1 MKKSILSLAA
11 AAAISGAF
19 TIPVQA
25 EDVNVKDGDTLWGIS
40 QTYKVSIEDI
50 KDWNHL
56 SSDTIYSG
64 ETLHISQEK
73 HYKVKSGDTLWEIAG
88 KYHVSVNDLKSWNGL
103 NSDTI
108 HPKQEL
114 VIKPATYKDEAA
126 SVKPEQPSAP
136 AEQAKPSAPTK
147 QAKPAA
153 PAEQAK
159 PAAPAEQ
166 AKPAAPAEQAKPAA
180 PAEQAKP
187 AAPAEKAEKEKT
199 VSNSESTNQS
209 GIEKEITVRATAYTA
224 DCQGCSG
231 TTATG
236 IDLKAN
242 PDTKV
247 ISVDPS
253 VIPLGSKVY
262 VEGYGYATAAD
273 TGSAIKGNKVDI
285 FIPNE
290 QDAINWGVK
299 NVKLQILN

>member
-25 EDVNVKDGDTLWGIS
+25 ENVNVKDGDTLWGIS

-64 ETLHISQEK
+64 ETLHISKEK

-103 NSDTI
+103 NSETI

-126 SVKPEQPSAP
+126 SVKPEQPA
-136 AEQAKPSAPTK
+136 APT
-147 QAKPAA
+147 
-153 PAEQAK
+153 
-159 PAAPAEQ
+159 
-166 AKPAAPAEQAKPAA
+166 EQAKPAA

-199 VSNSESTNQS
+199 VSNSESTNQT

-242 PDTKV
+242 PNTKV

>member
-114 VIKPATYKDEAA
+114 VIKPGTYKDEAA
-126 SVKPEQPSAP
+126 SVKPEQNS
-136 AEQAKPSAPTK
+136 EL
-147 QAKPAA
+147 AA
-153 PAEQAK
+153 PANKSEKGKTTSKSQA
-159 PAAPAEQ
+159 
-166 AKPAAPAEQAKPAA
+166 
-180 PAEQAKP
+180 
-187 AAPAEKAEKEKT
+187 
-199 VSNSESTNQS
+199 TNQS
-209 GIEKEITVRATAYTA
+209 DIEKEITVRATAYTA

-242 PDTKV
+242 PDAKV
-247 ISVDPS
+247 VAVDPS

-262 VEGYGYATAAD
+262 VEGYGYATAED
-273 TGSAIKGNKVDI
+273 TGSAIKGNRVDI

-290 QDAINWGVK
+290 QDALNWGVK
-299 NVKLQILN
+299 NVKIQVLN

>member
-25 EDVNVKDGDTLWGIS
+25 ENVNVKDGDTLWGIS

-73 HYKVKSGDTLWEIAG
+73 HYKVKSGDTLWEIAD

-103 NSDTI
+103 SLDTI

-114 VIKPATYKDEAA
+114 VIKPVTNKDEAV
-126 SVKPEQPSAP
+126 SVKPEQNSG
-136 AEQAKPSAPTK
+136 
-147 QAKPAA
+147 PAA
-153 PAEQAK
+153 PANK
-159 PAAPAEQ
+159 S
-166 AKPAAPAEQAKPAA
+166 
-180 PAEQAKP
+180 
-187 AAPAEKAEKEKT
+187 EKEKT
-199 VSNSESTNQS
+199 TSKSQATNQS
-209 GIEKEITVRATAYTA
+209 DIEKEITVRATAYTA

-242 PDTKV
+242 PDAKV
-247 ISVDPS
+247 VAVDPS

-262 VEGYGYATAAD
+262 VEGYGYATAED
-273 TGSAIKGNKVDI
+273 TGSAIKGNRIDI

-290 QDAINWGVK
+290 QDALNWGVK
-299 NVKLQILN
+299 NVKIQVLN

>member
-73 HYKVKSGDTLWEIAG
+73 HYKVKSGDTLWEIAD

-114 VIKPATYKDEAA
+114 VIKPETNKDEAA
-126 SVKPEQPSAP
+126 SVKPEQNS
-136 AEQAKPSAPTK
+136 EQ
-147 QAKPAA
+147 AA
-153 PAEQAK
+153 PANK
-159 PAAPAEQ
+159 S
-166 AKPAAPAEQAKPAA
+166 
-180 PAEQAKP
+180 
-187 AAPAEKAEKEKT
+187 EKEKT
-199 VSNSESTNQS
+199 TSKSQATNQS
-209 GIEKEITVRATAYTA
+209 DIEKEITVRATAYTA

-242 PDTKV
+242 PDAKV
-247 ISVDPS
+247 VAVDPS

-262 VEGYGYATAAD
+262 VEGYGYATAED
-273 TGSAIKGNKVDI
+273 TGSAIKGNRVDI

-290 QDAINWGVK
+290 QDALNWGVK
-299 NVKLQILN
+299 NVKIQVLN

>member
-25 EDVNVKDGDTLWGIS
+25 EDVKVKDGDTLWGIS

-50 KDWNHL
+50 KSWNDL
-56 SSDTIYSG
+56 SSDTIYAG
-64 ETLHISQEK
+64 ENIHISQEE
-73 HYKVKSGDTLWEIAG
+73 HHKVKSGDTLSEIAD
-88 KYHVSVNDLKSWNGL
+88 KYDVAVKDIKSWNGL

-108 HPKQEL
+108 RPGQKL
-114 VIKPATYKDEAA
+114 VIKPAANKVEAA
-126 SVKPEQPSAP
+126 SVGPAQESEQ
-136 AEQAKPSAPTK
+136 
-147 QAKPAA
+147 AA
-153 PAEQAK
+153 PAEQ
-159 PAAPAEQ
+159 PEPAEQ
-166 AKPAAPAEQAKPAA
+166 SKPVEQSKPAEQTKPVEQSE
-180 PAEQAKP
+180 PAESS
-187 AAPAEKAEKEKT
+187 EKADTNNES
-199 VSNSESTNQS
+199 SNQA

-224 DCQGCSG
+224 SCQGCSG

-236 IDLKAN
+236 VDLKAN
-242 PDTKV
+242 PNAKV

-273 TGSAIKGNKVDI
+273 TGSAIKGNRVDI

-290 QDAINWGVK
+290 QDANNWGVK
-299 NVKLQILN
+299 NVKVQILN

>member
-25 EDVNVKDGDTLWGIS
+25 EDVKVKDGDTLWGIS
-40 QTYKVSIEDI
+40 QTYKVSIEEI
-50 KDWNHL
+50 KSWNHL
-56 SSDTIYSG
+56 SSDTIYAG
-64 ETLHISQEK
+64 KTIHISQEK
-73 HYKVKSGDTLWEIAG
+73 HYMVKSGDTLWAIAD
-88 KYHVSVNDLKSWNGL
+88 KNHVSVNDLKSWNSL

-114 VIKPATYKDEAA
+114 VIKPVANKEKAA
-126 SVKPEQPSAP
+126 SVKPEQNSVQAVP
-136 AEQAKPSAPTK
+136 AEQV
-147 QAKPAA
+147 
-153 PAEQAK
+153 
-159 PAAPAEQ
+159 
-166 AKPAAPAEQAKPAA
+166 
-180 PAEQAKP
+180 KP
-187 AAPAEKAEKEKT
+187 AAPAEKAEKEEKEKT

-209 GIEKEITVRATAYTA
+209 SIEKEITVRATAYTA

-242 PDTKV
+242 PDAKV
-247 ISVDPS
+247 VAVDPS
-253 VIPLGSKVY
+253 IIPLGSKVY

-273 TGSAIKGNKVDI
+273 TGSAIKGNRVDI

-290 QDAINWGVK
+290 QDALNWGVK
-299 NVKLQILN
+299 NVKMKVLN

>member
-25 EDVNVKDGDTLWGIS
+25 ENVNVKDGDTLWGIS

-50 KDWNHL
+50 NDWNHL

-73 HYKVKSGDTLWEIAG
+73 HYKVKSGDTLWEIAD

-103 NSDTI
+103 SLDTI

-114 VIKPATYKDEAA
+114 VIKPVTNKDEAV
-126 SVKPEQPSAP
+126 SVKPEQNS
-136 AEQAKPSAPTK
+136 E
-147 QAKPAA
+147 PAA
-153 PAEQAK
+153 PANIS
-159 PAAPAEQ
+159 
-166 AKPAAPAEQAKPAA
+166 
-180 PAEQAKP
+180 
-187 AAPAEKAEKEKT
+187 EKEKT
-199 VSNSESTNQS
+199 TSKSQATNQS
-209 GIEKEITVRATAYTA
+209 DIEKEITVRATAYTA

-242 PDTKV
+242 PDAKV
-247 ISVDPS
+247 VAVDPS

-262 VEGYGYATAAD
+262 VEGYGYATAED
-273 TGSAIKGNKVDI
+273 TGSAIKGNRIDI

-290 QDAINWGVK
+290 QDALNWGVK
-299 NVKLQILN
+299 NVKIQVLN

>member
-25 EDVNVKDGDTLWGIS
+25 EDVKVKDGDTLWGIS

-50 KDWNHL
+50 KSWNDL
-56 SSDTIYSG
+56 SSDSIYVGETIHISQEQHHKVKSG
-64 ETLHISQEK
+64 ETLS
-73 HYKVKSGDTLWEIAG
+73 EIAH
-88 KYHVSVNDLKSWNGL
+88 KYDVSVHDIKSWNDL

-108 HPKQEL
+108 HPDQDL
-114 VIKPATYKDEAA
+114 VIKPAGNKVEAA
-126 SVKPEQPSAP
+126 SAGPEQTSEQAAPEEQEKP
-136 AEQAKPSAPTK
+136 AEQSK
-147 QAKPAA
+147 

-159 PAAPAEQ
+159 PAEQEKPAEQ
-166 AKPAAPAEQAKPAA
+166 P
-180 PAEQAKP
+180 
-187 AAPAEKAEKEKT
+187 EKADSNQESNDQAGVEKEL
-199 VSNSESTNQS
+199 
-209 GIEKEITVRATAYTA
+209 TVRATAYTA

-236 IDLKAN
+236 VDLKAN
-242 PDTKV
+242 PNAKV

-273 TGSAIKGNKVDI
+273 TGSAIKGNRVDL
-285 FIPNE
+285 FVPNE
-290 QDAINWGVK
+290 QDANNWGVK
-299 NVKLQILN
+299 NVKVQILN

>member
-126 SVKPEQPSAP
+126 SVNPEQPAAP
-136 AEQAKPSAPTK
+136 TEQAKPAVS
-147 QAKPAA
+147 
-153 PAEQAK
+153 AEQAK

-166 AKPAAPAEQAKPAA
+166 AKPAAPD
-180 PAEQAKP
+180 
-187 AAPAEKAEKEKT
+187 EKAEKEKT
-199 VSNSESTNQS
+199 VSNSESTNQT

-242 PDTKV
+242 PNTKV

>member
-73 HYKVKSGDTLWEIAG
+73 HYKVKSGDTLWAIAD

-114 VIKPATYKDEAA
+114 VIKPGTNKDEAA
-126 SVKPEQPSAP
+126 SVKPEQNS
-136 AEQAKPSAPTK
+136 K
-147 QAKPAA
+147 QAA
-153 PAEQAK
+153 PANK
-159 PAAPAEQ
+159 S
-166 AKPAAPAEQAKPAA
+166 
-180 PAEQAKP
+180 
-187 AAPAEKAEKEKT
+187 EKEKT
-199 VSNSESTNQS
+199 TSKSQATNQS
-209 GIEKEITVRATAYTA
+209 DIEKEITVRATAYTA

-242 PDTKV
+242 PDAKV
-247 ISVDPS
+247 VAVDPS

-262 VEGYGYATAAD
+262 VEGYGYATAED
-273 TGSAIKGNKVDI
+273 TGSAIKGNRIDI

-290 QDAINWGVK
+290 QDALNWGVK
-299 NVKLQILN
+299 NVKIQVLN

>member
-126 SVKPEQPSAP
+126 SVKPEQPA
-136 AEQAKPSAPTK
+136 APT
-147 QAKPAA
+147 
-153 PAEQAK
+153 EQAK
-159 PAAPAEQ
+159 PAVSAEQ
-166 AKPAAPAEQAKPAA
+166 TKPAA

-209 GIEKEITVRATAYTA
+209 DIEKEITVRATAYTA

-242 PDTKV
+242 PNAKV

>member
-1 MKKSILSLAA
+1 MKKSILSLTA

-114 VIKPATYKDEAA
+114 VIKPGTYKDEAA
-126 SVKPEQPSAP
+126 SVKPEQP
-136 AEQAKPSAPTK
+136 
-147 QAKPAA
+147 AA
-153 PAEQAK
+153 PIEQAK
-159 PAAPAEQ
+159 PAVPAEQ
-166 AKPAAPAEQAKPAA
+166 TK

-199 VSNSESTNQS
+199 VSNSEFTNQS

-242 PDTKV
+242 PDAKV
-247 ISVDPS
+247 VAVDPS

-262 VEGYGYATAAD
+262 VEGYGYATAED
-273 TGSAIKGNKVDI
+273 TGSAIKGNRVDI

-290 QDAINWGVK
+290 QDALNWGVK
-299 NVKLQILN
+299 NVKIQVLN

>member
-126 SVKPEQPSAP
+126 SVKPEQPA
-136 AEQAKPSAPTK
+136 APT
-147 QAKPAA
+147 
-153 PAEQAK
+153 EQAK
-159 PAAPAEQ
+159 PAVSAEQ

-242 PDTKV
+242 PNAKV

>member
-73 HYKVKSGDTLWEIAG
+73 HYKVKSGDTLWEIAD

-114 VIKPATYKDEAA
+114 VIKPGANKDEAA
-126 SVKPEQPSAP
+126 SVKPEQNS
-136 AEQAKPSAPTK
+136 EQ
-147 QAKPAA
+147 AA
-153 PAEQAK
+153 PANK
-159 PAAPAEQ
+159 S
-166 AKPAAPAEQAKPAA
+166 
-180 PAEQAKP
+180 
-187 AAPAEKAEKEKT
+187 EKEKT
-199 VSNSESTNQS
+199 TSKSQATHQS
-209 GIEKEITVRATAYTA
+209 DIEKEITVRATAYTA

-242 PDTKV
+242 PDAKV
-247 ISVDPS
+247 VAVDPS

-262 VEGYGYATAAD
+262 VEGYGYATAED
-273 TGSAIKGNKVDI
+273 TGSAIKGNRVDI

-290 QDAINWGVK
+290 QDALNWGVK
-299 NVKLQILN
+299 NVKIQVLN

>member
-114 VIKPATYKDEAA
+114 VIKPATNKDEAA

-147 QAKPAA
+147 QAKPSV
-153 PAEQAK
+153 PAEQT
-159 PAAPAEQ
+159 
-166 AKPAAPAEQAKPAA
+166 KPAA

>member
-114 VIKPATYKDEAA
+114 VIKPGTNKDKSAR
-126 SVKPEQPSAP
+126 VLPEQNS
-136 AEQAKPSAPTK
+136 EQ
-147 QAKPAA
+147 AA
-153 PAEQAK
+153 PANKSET
-159 PAAPAEQ
+159 
-166 AKPAAPAEQAKPAA
+166 
-180 PAEQAKP
+180 
-187 AAPAEKAEKEKT
+187 EKT
-199 VSNSESTNQS
+199 TSKSQTTNQS
-209 GIEKEITVRATAYTA
+209 DIEKEITVRATAYTA

-242 PDTKV
+242 PDAKV
-247 ISVDPS
+247 VAVDPS

-262 VEGYGYATAAD
+262 VEGYGYATAED
-273 TGSAIKGNKVDI
+273 TGSAIKGNRVDI

-290 QDAINWGVK
+290 QDALNWGVK
-299 NVKLQILN
+299 NVKIQILN

>member
-73 HYKVKSGDTLWEIAG
+73 HYKVKSGDTLWEIAS

-126 SVKPEQPSAP
+126 SVKPEQPA
-136 AEQAKPSAPTK
+136 APT
-147 QAKPAA
+147 
-153 PAEQAK
+153 EQAK
-159 PAAPAEQ
+159 PAVS
-166 AKPAAPAEQAKPAA
+166 AEQAKPAA

-209 GIEKEITVRATAYTA
+209 DIEKEITVRATAYTA

-242 PDTKV
+242 PNAKV

>member
-147 QAKPAA
+147 QTKPAA
-153 PAEQAK
+153 PAEQT
-159 PAAPAEQ
+159 
-166 AKPAAPAEQAKPAA
+166 KPAA

>member
-136 AEQAKPSAPTK
+136 AEQAKPAAPTK
-147 QAKPAA
+147 QAKPAV
-153 PAEQAK
+153 PAEQT
-159 PAAPAEQ
+159 
-166 AKPAAPAEQAKPAA
+166 KPAA

-242 PDTKV
+242 PDAKV
-247 ISVDPS
+247 VAVDPS

-262 VEGYGYATAAD
+262 VEGYGYATAED
-273 TGSAIKGNKVDI
+273 TGSAIKGNRVDI

-290 QDAINWGVK
+290 QDALNWGVK
-299 NVKLQILN
+299 NVKVQVLN

>member
-73 HYKVKSGDTLWEIAG
+73 HYKVKSGDTLWEIAD

-103 NSDTI
+103 SSDTI

-114 VIKPATYKDEAA
+114 VIKPVTNKDEAA
-126 SVKPEQPSAP
+126 SVKPEQNS
-136 AEQAKPSAPTK
+136 E
-147 QAKPAA
+147 PAA
-153 PAEQAK
+153 PANK
-159 PAAPAEQ
+159 S
-166 AKPAAPAEQAKPAA
+166 
-180 PAEQAKP
+180 
-187 AAPAEKAEKEKT
+187 EKEKT
-199 VSNSESTNQS
+199 TSKSQATNQS
-209 GIEKEITVRATAYTA
+209 DIEKEITVRATAYTA

-242 PDTKV
+242 PDAKV
-247 ISVDPS
+247 VAVDPS

-262 VEGYGYATAAD
+262 VEGYGYATAED
-273 TGSAIKGNKVDI
+273 TGSAIKGNRIDI

-290 QDAINWGVK
+290 QDALNWGVK
-299 NVKLQILN
+299 NVKIQVLN

>member
-103 NSDTI
+103 NSDII

-114 VIKPATYKDEAA
+114 IIKPATYKGEAA
-126 SVKPEQPSAP
+126 SVKPE
-136 AEQAKPSAPTK
+136 
-147 QAKPAA
+147 KPAA
-153 PAEQAK
+153 PTEQAK
-159 PAAPAEQ
+159 PAVSV
-166 AKPAAPAEQAKPAA
+166 EQAKPAA

-242 PDTKV
+242 PNAKV